1 MRFTSRVLA
10 LRRAEGVRR
19 TRTVSIDWN
28 GVTFDGLLWY
38 CSRWVSGTLAYLL
51 KREAPILGWWSGVV
65 AVALMNYLSKH
76 GMFYTGSDETDFAPI
91 EDEEN
96 I

>member
-1 MRFTSRVLA
+1 MRFTSRGVGVTTS
-10 LRRAEGVRR
+10 AEGVRR
-19 TRTVSIDWN
+19 THTVSIDWN

-65 AVALMNYLSKH
+65 AVALMNYLNNTKSEK
-76 GMFYTGSDETDFAPI
+76 
-91 EDEEN
+91 
-96 I
+96 